1 LARTEAGLKQ
11 KADRE
16 NMKIFLAGIIQG
28 SIPAKAIHDQ
38 GWRDRIR
45 QVLSRYLPEAEVYCH
60 YSHHPDSITYALPE
74 IRATIAE
81 GNRLAA
87 QGDVLVAYVP
97 SASMGTA
104 IEMYEAAR
112 HGRVVLAI
120 SPLSANWVIRAYS
133 DRIFADFAE
142 FEGFLRS
149 GQLPNLIE
157 AKGAQ

>member
-1 LARTEAGLKQ
+1 MGHAEAGSKQ
-11 KADRE
+11 KAGRE

-28 SIPAKAIHDQ
+28 SIAAKAIHDQ

-45 QVLSRYLPEAEVYCH
+45 QVLGRYLPEAEIYCH

-74 IRATIAE
+74 ISATIAE

-112 HGRVVLAI
+112 HGRVVLTI

-133 DRIFADFAE
+133 DRIFPDIGE
-142 FEGFLRS
+142 FEAFLRS
-149 GQLPNLIE
+149 GQLRGIIE
-157 AKGAQ
+157 AKGTQ